1 MTNKKKKRQEEFLK
15 KLRYKYRDHDDLDNF
30 YPTSMTDSDFIKIIT
45 EYFLGEKFYIADPLP
60 PGQANVIIAYEIIS
74 NN

>member
-15 KLRYKYRDHDDLDNF
+15 KLRYKYQDHHYLDNF
-30 YPTSMTDSDFIKIIT
+30 YPSSITDPDFIKIIT
-45 EYFLGEKFYIADPLP
+45 EYFLGEKFYIADPLS

>member
-15 KLRYKYRDHDDLDNF
+15 KLRDKYRDHDDLDNV
-30 YPTSMTDSDFIKIIT
+30 YPISMTDSDFIKIIT
-45 EYFLGEKFYIADPLP
+45 EYFLGEKFYIADPLS

>member
-15 KLRYKYRDHDDLDNF
+15 NF
-30 YPTSMTDSDFIKIIT
+30 ATSIETMMIWIKIIT
-45 EYFLGEKFYIADPLP
+45 EYFLGENFYIADPLS

>member
-1 MTNKKKKRQEEFLK
+1 MSNKKKRQEEFLT
-15 KLRYKYRDHDDLDNF
+15 KLRDKYRDHDDLDNF
-30 YPTSMTDSDFIKIIT
+30 YPTSMTDADFIKIIT
-45 EYFLGEKFYIADPLP
+45 EYFLGENFYIADPLS